1 MIQYSSIND
10 AWGNKEMYK
19 KNTIN
24 NIDGFTNIKQI
35 DKFIQPKPVDVET
48 FIQQVPQVQ
57 QVPQEQKVET
67 FIQQVPQVQQV
78 LQVPQEQKVETFIQQ
93 VPQVPQEQKVET
105 YISQIPKVETFV
117 VPHNEDFYGIPSTS
131 TMRTSCG
138 FAEHL
143 KSCDHCRNSLSEYF
157 DSGNSVS
164 TINIFGLKINITKD
178 VLKIIFVIIIVLIF
192 IIVLS
197 TINVSL
203 KDTRTHMKYYM
214 VPQVSNIPMHNVP
227 FYH

>member
-24 NIDGFTNIKQI
+24 NIDGFSNKQLINKSIDIPKQI
-35 DKFIQPKPVDVET
+35 ETFIQPKSQEVEPV
-48 FIQQVPQVQ
+48 IPQQVVLPQ
-57 QVPQEQKVET
+57 QKVET
-67 FIQQVPQVQQV
+67 FSQQQV
-78 LQVPQEQKVETFIQQ
+78 LLPQKVETFSQQQ
-93 VPQVPQEQKVET
+93 VLLPQ
-105 YISQIPKVETFV
+105 KVETFV
-117 VPHNEDFYGIPSTS
+117 PQQPILHQYQHQHQEHFNNVQPITA
-131 TMRTSCG
+131 MRTSCN

-143 KSCDHCRNSLSEYF
+143 RNCEHCRNSLSEYF
-157 DSGNSVS
+157 DNDNSIS
-164 TINIFGLKINITKD
+164 TINIFGLKIKITKD

-192 IIVLS
+192 IIILS

-203 KDTRTHMKYYM
+203 KDSRTHMKYYM
-214 VPQVSNIPMHNVP
+214 VPQVSNIPMNNIP

>member
-24 NIDGFTNIKQI
+24 NIDGFTNKLINNPKQI
-35 DKFIQPKPVDVET
+35 DTFIQPKPQEVEP
-48 FIQQVPQVQ
+48 FVNQP
-57 QVPQEQKVET
+57 PKE
-67 FIQQVPQVQQV
+67 
-78 LQVPQEQKVETFIQQ
+78 
-93 VPQVPQEQKVET
+93 
-105 YISQIPKVETFV
+105 PKVETFV
-117 VPHNEDFYGIPSTS
+117 NQPPKEPKVETFVSQIPIQNYGHFNNTSITS
-131 TMRTSCG
+131 TMRTSCS

-143 KSCDHCRNSLSEYF
+143 KNCEHCRNSLSEYF
-157 DSGNSVS
+157 ESDNPVS

-192 IIVLS
+192 IIILS
-197 TINVSL
+197 TINISL
-203 KDTRTHMKYYM
+203 KDTRTNMKYYM
-214 VPQVSNIPMHNVP
+214 VPNMHNIP

>member
-10 AWGNKEMYK
+10 AWGNKEIYK

-24 NIDGFTNIKQI
+24 NIDGFTNKPLNNLKQI
-35 DKFIQPKPVDVET
+35 NTFIQPKPQEVET
-48 FIQQVPQVQ
+48 FVQVP
-57 QVPQEQKVET
+57 VPQQPKVET
-67 FIQQVPQVQQV
+67 FIPV
-78 LQVPQEQKVETFIQQ
+78 LEQKIEKILPVLEEKIQNN
-93 VPQVPQEQKVET
+93 EHF
-105 YISQIPKVETFV
+105 YNIPA
-117 VPHNEDFYGIPSTS
+117 TS

-143 KSCDHCRNSLSEYF
+143 KNCEYCRSSLSEYF
-157 DSGNSVS
+157 DSDNSNSVS

-178 VLKIIFVIIIVLIF
+178 VLKFIFVIIIIIIF
-192 IIVLS
+192 IIILS

-203 KDTRTHMKYYM
+203 KETKMNMKYYI
-214 VPQVSNIPMHNVP
+214 VPQGPNVAMHNFP